1 MLSNYRIERVIEF
14 FNCRTSWPTEYGYK
28 EEIEAKQKCRP
39 IHRYNRLERFKNTLD
54 QLLGCRGNI
63 SDEIMLLMDGVGFS
77 WEKIRRILKQNKL
90 PKLYNQ
96 IPLIIRKLGFG
107 NCIEFENFHKSYIGI
122 LKEFN
127 QIHYNF
133 NLKKGDKRKYFPN
146 LRFVALKLIEK
157 YGGKFNLKIPF
168 IRTRRKFKILEKI
181 INECS

>member
-1 MLSNYRIERVIEF
+1 ME
-14 FNCRTSWPTEYGYK
+14 
-28 EEIEAKQKCRP
+28 
-39 IHRYNRLERFKNTLD
+39 
-54 QLLGCRGNI
+54 
-63 SDEIMLLMDGVGFS
+63 LMDGIEVN
-77 WEKIRRILKQNKL
+77 WENIRRVLKQNKL

-127 QIHYNF
+127 EIHYKF
-133 NLKKGDKRKYFPN
+133 NCKEYKKKRYFPN

-157 YGGKFNLKIPF
+157 YGGKFLIEIPF
-168 IRTRRKFKILEKI
+168 IRTKRKYKILENI

>member
-1 MLSNYRIERVIEF
+1 V
-14 FNCRTSWPTEYGYK
+14 
-28 EEIEAKQKCRP
+28 EAKSKCRP

-54 QLLGCRGNI
+54 QLLGCRGNV
-63 SDEIMLLMDGVGFS
+63 SDDVMELMEGVQVN
-77 WEKIRRILKQNKL
+77 WENIRRVLKQNKL

-107 NCIEFENFHKSYIGI
+107 NCIEFENFHQSYIEI

-133 NLKKGDKRKYFPN
+133 NQLQNCNRRYFPN

-157 YGGKFNLKIPF
+157 YGGKFLFDIPF
-168 IRTRRKFKILEKI
+168 IRTKRKYKILETI
-181 INECS
+181 INECN

>member
-14 FNCRTSWPTEYGYK
+14 IDGRTSWPTEYGYK
-28 EEIEAKQKCRP
+28 EEVEAKLKCRP

-63 SDEIMLLMDGVGFS
+63 SDQVMILMQDVEIN
-77 WEKIRRILKQNKL
+77 WESIRQVLKTNKL

-96 IPLIIRKLGFG
+96 IPLIIRKLGNG

-127 QIHYNF
+127 SIHYKF
-133 NLKKGDKRKYFPN
+133 NLKKGDDRKYFPN
-146 LRFVALKLIEK
+146 LRFVALILIEK
-157 YGGKFNLKIPF
+157 WGGKFNLQIPF
-168 IRTRRKFKILEKI
+168 IRTRRKYKILENVIK
-181 INECS
+181 ECS